1 MAASSNSEA
10 GDKVAITVIPDVPKL
25 RVVFFGTPAFAA
37 LVLQSLIDVKY
48 EIVGCVTKPDRP
60 IGRKQE
66 ITECEVKRLA
76 REHGI
81 PVQTPERLTDE
92 AIDAIKEWQ
101 PDLIIVVAYG
111 RILPAPLLKVPEFGC
126 INVHASLLPRWRGAS
141 PVQNALLAGDKKTGV
156 TIMLL
161 DEGMDTGPILAC
173 EATDILPDETRPE
186 LEARLAELGG
196 ALLLSTIPAY
206 ADKRVSP
213 KPQEADGVTL
223 CQLIERTD
231 GRIIWSED
239 AETINNRFRA
249 LLPWPGIFTYW
260 KREDGL
266 VRLKL
271 HHIALVRQ
279 SPQLKKRI
287 GEVFEI
293 GEGIGVQTG
302 AGVILLNDIQ
312 LEGKER
318 QAIAEFRRGYPDIV
332 GSFLQ

>member
-1 MAASSNSEA
+1 MAASSNSES
-10 GDKVAITVIPDVPKL
+10 GDKVAITVIPNVPKI

-37 LVLQSLIDVKY
+37 IILQTLIDATY
-48 EIVGCVTKPDRP
+48 EIVGCVAKPDKP
-60 IGRKQE
+60 VGRKQE

-76 REHGI
+76 REHDI
-81 PVQTPERLTDE
+81 PVLTPERLTDE
-92 AIDAIKEWQ
+92 TIDAIKEWR

-111 RILPAPLLKVPEFGC
+111 RILPPRLLEMPEFGC

-141 PVQNALLAGDKKTGV
+141 PIQNALLAGDTKTGI

-161 DEGMDTGPILAC
+161 DEGMDTGPILSS

-186 LEARLAELGG
+186 LEARLAELG
-196 ALLLSTIPAY
+196 ARLLLSTIPSHVE
-206 ADKRVSP
+206 KRITP
-213 KPQEADGVTL
+213 TPQSAEGVTL
-223 CQLIERTD
+223 CQLIERAD
-231 GRIIWSED
+231 GRIIWSDD

-293 GEGIGVQTG
+293 GEGVGVQTG

-318 QAIAEFRRGYPDIV
+318 QVIAEFRRGHPDII